1 MTQDTE
7 ELEQASSGQEDAVDA
22 SNSQDEAQATEES
35 PSATKEA
42 TSEGQAKETQQ
53 KMDWE
58 KSYKHLEKRY
68 TQDSQRLKQLERDY
82 NEKWKAQLETYER
95 LEKALA
101 NKPEAIEYLQKV
113 IHGQNVDPTLQD
125 NPVYQQLK
133 PQIDKIQ
140 HLESFIQEFQQER
153 VKQNAE
159 NIVNKVESDAKTF
172 FKEQFGKDPTNEQ
185 MSSVIDWM
193 VQNQFYNGKAAVKE
207 LFFDD
212 IMTHRS
218 QSALQAN
225 QAKKGLGTTR
235 TQTMNS
241 GAAKKAGSDRV
252 SFKQAWKEAKEELG
266 WES

>member
-7 ELEQASSGQEDAVDA
+7 ELEQASSGQEEAVDA
-22 SNSQDEAQATEES
+22 SNSQDDAQATEET
-35 PSATKEA
+35 PRAAKEA
-42 TSEGQAKETQQ
+42 TSEGQATEAQ

-68 TQDSQRLKQLERDY
+68 TQDSQRLKQYERDY
-82 NEKWKAQLETYER
+82 NERWKTQLEMYER

-113 IHGQNVDPTLQD
+113 IHGQNVDPQLQD

-140 HLESFIQEFQQER
+140 QLESFIQEFQQER
-153 VKQNAE
+153 VRQNAE
-159 NIVNKVESDAKTF
+159 SIVDKVESDAKSF
-172 FKEQFGKDPTNEQ
+172 YKEQFGKEPTSEQ
-185 MSSVIDWM
+185 MSQMINWM
-193 VQNQFYNGKAAVKE
+193 VENQFYNGKAAAKE

-212 IMTHRS
+212 IVAHRS

-225 QAKKGLGTTR
+225 QVKKGLGTTR

-241 GAAKKAGSDRV
+241 AAAKKPSSDRM
-252 SFKQAWKEAKEELG
+252 SFKEAWKAAKEEIG